1 MGQSIMRVIAYQVL
15 VSEYLLS
22 LHCGMAVKK
31 IKNKKTKSKWRR
43 QGDEMSILGVRV
55 YAAKGVNNKHHL
67 HPRARLIK
75 G

>member
-1 MGQSIMRVIAYQVL
+1 MGQSIMRVIVYQVL

-22 LHCGMAVKK
+22 LHCGMALKK
-31 IKNKKTKSKWRR
+31 KKTKSKWRR